1 LTHLRKLAQHEELT
15 KVLSNLIM
23 AAQLHVEGLVSEY
36 KQHLHILEERRVAEL
51 AQQRKAE
58 EERKIEQEAERMR
71 QWDEDQDLLRRAE
84 EVRLRRGGK
93 VTTEGG
99 KGPEAGGGSPGGR
112 DVNTGDAGTPG
123 STVCL
128 LLVVFQLA
136 NGPITIQGLSL
147 PGSVSEVSIS
157 EPCLRR
163 DERFNLQ
170 RLQPWAL
177 QVFKQW

>member
-23 AAQLHVEGLVSEY
+23 AAQLRVEGLVSEY
-36 KQHLHILEERRVAEL
+36 ERHLRILEERRVAEL

-136 NGPITIQGLSL
+136 NGPIMIQGLSL

>member
-1 LTHLRKLAQHEELT
+1 
-15 KVLSNLIM
+15 M
-23 AAQLHVEGLVSEY
+23 
-36 KQHLHILEERRVAEL
+36 

-58 EERKIEQEAERMR
+58 EERKIEQEAEKMR